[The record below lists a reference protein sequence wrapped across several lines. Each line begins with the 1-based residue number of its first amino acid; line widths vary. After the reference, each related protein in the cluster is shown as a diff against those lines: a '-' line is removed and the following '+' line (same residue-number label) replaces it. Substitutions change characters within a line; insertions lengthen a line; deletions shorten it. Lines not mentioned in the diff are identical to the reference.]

1 VRLAVVVVVVTG
13 ARGESCSRV
22 QTRAMQQTFTDCS
35 RNISETQHSDQA
47 AGWEC
52 ELVRAVVEE
61 CGKLWL
67 RCHTAREVRRMRDLH
82 IEALIRQYGGPGVM
96 ETCPVVREY
105 RESGRSQDDP
115 VEEVLCSDERT
126 VEIQTEFQTCS
137 HSTSTAVYQAIHS
150 LSSAKL
156 VANKLCKAL
165 TTIGTVCIKKLS
177 ECFAVE
183 DLLQMRKSHL
193 EEMKNFL
200 LRISSEK
207 VSDDALDNCKV
218 MEYTEE
224 SFSEEIATEQESS
237 GTEEATTASVTS
249 SVTSVTPGVTTSEV
263 GGKGYRSAEFTMSES
278 VENGTETVI
287 YKYLQNETALV
298 GEEET
303 AAEMKEVEEE
313 EEEKEEED
321 AADES
326 DDAVDHVSD
335 ESREE
340 AERLQYSVG
349 AGVPGGGAGLHLT
362 SLSLLPPLLA
372 RLIL

>member
-1 VRLAVVVVVVTG
+1 
-13 ARGESCSRV
+13 
-22 QTRAMQQTFTDCS
+22 M
-35 RNISETQHSDQA
+35 
-47 AGWEC
+47 
-52 ELVRAVVEE
+52 
-61 CGKLWL
+61 
-67 RCHTAREVRRMRDLH
+67 
-82 IEALIRQYGGPGVM
+82 
-96 ETCPVVREY
+96 
-105 RESGRSQDDP
+105 
-115 VEEVLCSDERT
+115 
-126 VEIQTEFQTCS
+126 EIQTEFQTCS

-237 GTEEATTASVTS
+237 GTEEATTASVS

-263 GGKGYRSAEFTMSES
+263 GGKGYRSAEFTVSES
-278 VENGTETVI
+278 VETGTETVT
-287 YKYLQNETALV
+287 KLTETALV